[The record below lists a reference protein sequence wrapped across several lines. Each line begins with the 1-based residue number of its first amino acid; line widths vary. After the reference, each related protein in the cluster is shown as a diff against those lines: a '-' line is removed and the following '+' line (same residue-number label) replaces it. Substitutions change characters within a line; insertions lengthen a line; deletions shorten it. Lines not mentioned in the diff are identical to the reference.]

1 MTGGD
6 GVRAA
11 AQAGRPPWPDGRCPP
26 WCTREHAA
34 DDHPEDRYHQSE
46 PALIPIVAGPADTVP
61 VTASLRPLSLVVRAG
76 LHHDDDRTWLVVE
89 PAEAAQ
95 PRMVLT
101 VEGARSLA
109 GALLD
114 QLDTVSSD
122 R

>member
-34 DDHPEDRYHQSE
+34 DDYPEDRYHQSE
-46 PALIPIVAGPADTVP
+46 PALLPVVAGPADTVP

-76 LHHDDDRTWLVVE
+76 RHDDDDRTWLVVE
-89 PAEAAQ
+89 SAEAAR
-95 PRMVLT
+95 PRIVLT

-114 QLDTVSSD
+114 QVDAVSD
-122 R
+122 DG